1 MSLGKYFKD
10 VVLQQPVIA
19 SHQENIN
26 IAVNATQVCK
36 AAVLIAVSVRVLVCV
51 CACVGVCACV
61 RSVSCMLSELYAF

>member
-19 SHQENIN
+19 SHQQNIN

-51 CACVGVCACV
+51 CACVLVCVSVRVLVCVCA
-61 RSVSCMLSELYAF
+61 